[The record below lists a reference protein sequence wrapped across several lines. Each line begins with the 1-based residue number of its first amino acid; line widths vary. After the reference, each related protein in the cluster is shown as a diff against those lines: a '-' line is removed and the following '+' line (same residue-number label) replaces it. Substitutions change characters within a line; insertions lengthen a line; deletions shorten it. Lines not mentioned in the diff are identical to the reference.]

1 MAHYL
6 YQNSDVNVFPQDA
19 INIKTELEPA
29 IYEVHASMAGY
40 YLTRISDNFKMPAKI
55 YGDVNT
61 FANRIISTYTDRCS
75 KRLNTGVLFSGIKG
89 SGKTLQAKTIAN
101 SLVNTMPVI
110 MVNTGFNPSS
120 LSGFLN
126 SIDTE
131 CCVIFDEFEKNYS
144 SNNEDDKDTTAVQ
157 NGFLT
162 MLDGTAD
169 SNKLFIFTCN
179 DLNKVNDYLLNRPG
193 RIFYHFKFDA
203 LSEDTLVAYA
213 NEKLNNASY
222 IDDLQIIKTRLDDA
236 FTFDIMQSIIEESNR
251 FNEAPSKFIKYMNL
265 KSGVSERK
273 YSMTAHINNSNV
285 VIVRQS
291 DEHVW
296 IDFDDMRDYHH
307 LTVWL
312 GMSDFGD
319 FKYTHKNEGTR
330 IYNCTLYTAEDL
342 KRKDEET
349 KFHNNTLYSDMINT
363 GYPCFAKV
371 TFNIKH
377 HDLKYRNKNLMVE
390 CDMFDIVYTP
400 YKYNTFI
407 SPFAF

>member
-61 FANRIISTYTDRCS
+61 FANRITSTYTDRCS
-75 KRLNTGVLFSGIKG
+75 RHLNTGVLFSGIKG

-101 SLVNTMPVI
+101 NLVKTMPVI
-110 MVNTGFNPSS
+110 MVNTGFGPSS
-120 LSGFLN
+120 LSDFLN

-144 SNNEDDKDTTAVQ
+144 TNSEEDKDSTAVQ

-179 DLNKVNDYLLNRPG
+179 DLSKVNDYLLNRPG

-203 LSEDTLVAYA
+203 LSEDTLIAYA
-213 NEKLNNASY
+213 NEKLNNTDY

-265 KSGVSERK
+265 KSETTERK
-273 YSMTAHINNSNV
+273 YNITVHNNNSNIT
-285 VIVRQS
+285 VIRQP

-296 IDFDDMRDYHH
+296 INFEDMNDYHH
-307 LTVWL
+307 MHVWI
-312 GMSDFGD
+312 GMSDFSD
-319 FKYTHKNEGTR
+319 FKYNHKNEGTR
-330 IYNCTLYTAEDL
+330 IFDCTLYTAEQL
-342 KRKDEET
+342 KQKDEET
-349 KFHNNTLYSDMINT
+349 KFRNNTLYGDVVNT
-363 GYPCFAKV
+363 GYPCFAHLV
-371 TFNIKH
+371 LHIRHN
-377 HDLKYRNKNLMVE
+377 DLKYRNKNLAAE
-390 CDMFDIVYTP
+390 CDMFDITYTP
-400 YKYNTFI
+400 YKYVTFT